1 MDIQARRD
9 VTITQLQTGGDARVK
24 DNCTVLTAAASQA
37 TVIDTT
43 SYPVAS
49 QDGLYI
55 TVTVDGGT
63 AQRVDFVGALTTAAH
78 LIAAINAQITG
89 AYAYA
94 DGAQVRITTE
104 SWGATSSVAV
114 DVGTSAMTYTT
125 ASDLGTGG
133 LVRGSV
139 CTYNPATGIWIPY
152 TDVTATDGTEMPRGV
167 FVGEDIDPHVLAAGN
182 VANQVMAIGGP
193 VEYGDN
199 VIVFHNGVALTDEIT
214 NQNITVEGALASIGI
229 FIESVDFVSQLE
241 NA

>member
-1 MDIQARRD
+1 MDIQARND

-24 DNCTVLTAAASQA
+24 DDCTVLTAAASQA

-43 SYPVAS
+43 SYPVS
-49 QDGLYI
+49 TQNGLYI
-55 TVTVDGGT
+55 TIAVDGGA

-94 DGAQVRITTE
+94 DGGQVRITSE
-104 SWGATSSVAV
+104 KWGATSQIVV
-114 DVGTSAMTYTT
+114 DVATSDMTFTT

-139 CTYNPATGIWIPY
+139 MTYNPATGIWIPF

-167 FVGEDIDPHVLAAGN
+167 FMGEDIDPHVLAAGN
-182 VANQVMAIGGP
+182 VANQVMCIGGP
-193 VEYGDN
+193 VEFGSN
-199 VIVFHNGVALTDEIT
+199 AIVFHNSVALTDEIT

-229 FIESVDFVSQLE
+229 FIEAVEFISQLE
-241 NA
+241 NL

>member
-1 MDIQARRD
+1 MDIQARND

-24 DNCTVLTAAASQA
+24 DDCTVLTAAASQA

-43 SYPVAS
+43 SYPVS
-49 QDGLYI
+49 TQNGLYI
-55 TVTVDGGT
+55 TIAVDGGV

-94 DGAQVRITTE
+94 DGGQVRITSE
-104 SWGATSSVAV
+104 SWGATSQIVV
-114 DVGTSAMTYTT
+114 DVATSDMTFTT

-139 CTYNPATGIWIPY
+139 MTYDPATGIWIPF

-167 FVGEDIDPHVLAAGN
+167 FMGEDIDPHVLAAGN
-182 VANQVMAIGGP
+182 VTNQVMCIGGP
-193 VEYGDN
+193 VEFGSN
-199 VIVFHNGVALTDEIT
+199 AIVFHNGVALTDEIT

-229 FIESVDFVSQLE
+229 FIEAVEFISQLE
-241 NA
+241 NL